1 MQCTEA
7 RSKLNTATSEQP
19 YGVELR
25 EHLASCQLCQCYV
38 EDEQLTRALQSW
50 QVPGPDQAFLQQAM
64 LRATRPI
71 RNSATRKWSWLA
83 ATAASLALVG
93 VLLSW
98 MYSSEQKN
106 GPLPH
111 LQMADAPSTQSVQR
125 RVSIVIYSGDEQ
137 DAELSIALAENLELE
152 GFAGQQTLTWNAH
165 LTKGDN
171 LLSLPLLVHGEGGEL
186 QVTSRFAGR
195 KHQVQLKV
203 EAPRIK
209 PLDSGIAKPNRLE
222 NRV

>member
-7 RSKLNTATSEQP
+7 RSKLNTATSEQQ

-25 EHLASCQLCQCYV
+25 EHIASCQLCHRYA
-38 EDEQLTRALQSW
+38 EDQQLTRTLQSW

-64 LRATRPI
+64 LRATQPI
-71 RNSATRKWSWLA
+71 RSSANRKWSWLA
-83 ATAASLALVG
+83 ATVASLALVG
-93 VLLSW
+93 ILMSW
-98 MYSSEQKN
+98 MNSSQLN

-111 LQMADAPSTQSVQR
+111 LRMADAPVQSVQQ
-125 RVSIVIYSGDEQ
+125 RVSIMIYSTDEQ

-165 LTKGDN
+165 LTKGEN
-171 LLSLPLLVHGEGGEL
+171 LLSLPLLVNGAGGEL

-195 KHQVQLKV
+195 QHQVQLKV
-203 EAPRIK
+203 EAPRII
-209 PLDSGIAKPNRLE
+209 PLDSGITKPNRRE